1 MTSSYKFWNVLT
13 DYSHILDF
21 NFTVDFAFERS
32 KCISRQG
39 REGLNESVINSNTNL
54 DMAIKDSKEK
64 YMYIQWEHV
73 HKTWNQLE

>member
-1 MTSSYKFWNVLT
+1 
-13 DYSHILDF
+13 
-21 NFTVDFAFERS
+21 VDFAFERS

-73 HKTWNQLE
+73 HKT